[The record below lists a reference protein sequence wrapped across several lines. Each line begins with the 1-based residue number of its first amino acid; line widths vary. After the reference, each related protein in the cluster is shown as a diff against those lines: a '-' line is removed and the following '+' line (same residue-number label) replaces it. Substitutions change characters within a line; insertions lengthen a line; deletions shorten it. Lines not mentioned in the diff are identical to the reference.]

1 MDNKAREAAPV
12 VEPVTGQGSPVA
24 DTPAA
29 RVFKRQVDAVAFLRE
44 RGFKLSA
51 SAFCRDLKAGR
62 VSTNPLGHFEEGALL
77 AYAVAL
83 KEPTARAEDKA
94 LSSATASRLSAD
106 AELKRYQA
114 ERQRLKLEKEQGLL
128 MPRSD
133 HERDLAARALFFRR
147 EVENYI
153 HLYGPGIIHLVGG
166 DEDKLPLLLQ
176 HWEETTA
183 VWMDA
188 WSQER
193 SFAVDDPADDLVEE
207 PEEGGAEPEPL
218 SEEGA

>member
-1 MDNKAREAAPV
+1 MDDNKTMEA
-12 VEPVTGQGSPVA
+12 VEPVTGQGGIAA

-83 KEPTARAEDKA
+83 KEPTAKAEDKA
-94 LSSATASRLSAD
+94 LSSATANRLSAD

-207 PEEGGAEPEPL
+207 PEEGGAPEPP
-218 SEEGA
+218 SVEGA

>member
-1 MDNKAREAAPV
+1 
-12 VEPVTGQGSPVA
+12 
-24 DTPAA
+24 
-29 RVFKRQVDAVAFLRE
+29 
-44 RGFKLSA
+44 
-51 SAFCRDLKAGR
+51 
-62 VSTNPLGHFEEGALL
+62 
-77 AYAVAL
+77 
-83 KEPTARAEDKA
+83 
-94 LSSATASRLSAD
+94 
-106 AELKRYQA
+106 
-114 ERQRLKLEKEQGLL
+114 

-133 HERDLAARALFFRR
+133 HERNLAARALFFRR